1 MVPDPSIACVGLEYF
16 CFENDGLWSS
26 TDDDL
31 VELGKKEMGI
41 LGLCKPEDVIRG
53 VVVRQ
58 EKAYPVYDDSYAEN
72 VEAMRNELETVYP
85 TLHMVGRNGMH
96 RYNNQ
101 DHAMM
106 TAMLTV
112 ENIAGGT
119 RVYNIWNVNE
129 DAEYHEAG
137 DEGER
142 AVIEKP
148 VLELTEDQ
156 AVALQSER
164 DVPRRITKDDDAAR
178 KAA

>member
-1 MVPDPSIACVGLEYF
+1 
-16 CFENDGLWSS
+16 
-26 TDDDL
+26 
-31 VELGKKEMGI
+31 
-41 LGLCKPEDVIRG
+41 VIGG

-58 EKAYPVYDDSYAEN
+58 EKAYPVYDDAYAAN
-72 VEAMRNELETVYP
+72 VAAMRAELESTHP

-112 ENIAGGT
+112 ENIVAQA
-119 RVYNIWNVNE
+119 RVYDIWCVNE

-137 DEGER
+137 SEGDAAGLPKPARRAPHGTPSADQAAALASLR
-142 AVIEKP
+142 AVPTPIKP
-148 VLELTEDQ
+148 
-156 AVALQSER
+156 A
-164 DVPRRITKDDDAAR
+164 